1 MVRRT
6 TRCAIAA
13 IALLASGM
21 AAAQSAKEMTFFV
34 TSVGSG
40 KGGDLGGLDGADKH
54 CLALATAAG
63 AGQRTWRAYLSTS
76 GHAPGSTAVNARD
89 RIGKGPWQNARGLVI
104 ATDIAVL
111 HGANKIDGETALDEK
126 GSPIIDPKRHGI
138 LTGSRE
144 AGRFYPPDR
153 GDRTCNDWTGSGE
166 GTATLGRHDR
176 KGPAS
181 DTDPKSWSTAV
192 RSKGCSPAGLAESG
206 SAGLFYCFAAD

>member
-1 MVRRT
+1 MVRLT

-13 IALLASGM
+13 IVLLVSGI

-34 TSVGSG
+34 TSAGPG

-54 CLALATAAG
+54 CAALATAAG

-76 GHAPGSTAVNARD
+76 SGAGANARD
-89 RIGKGPWQNARGLVI
+89 RIGKGPWQNAKGVVI
-104 ATDIAVL
+104 ATDLAVL
-111 HGANKIDGETALDEK
+111 HGANKIEGDTALDER
-126 GSPIIDPKRHGI
+126 GTTLVDAKRNGI

-153 GDRTCNDWTGSGE
+153 GDRTCRDWTGSGE

-181 DTDPKSWSTAV
+181 DTDPKSWNTAV
-192 RSKGCSPAGLAESG
+192 RSKGCSPAGLADSG